1 MFNIS
6 IYLDK
11 FKNLESKSFNFN
23 LKNEIID
30 SLTSV
35 LKIKLNR
42 NDVDIKN
49 GIVHLKV
56 NPVARNEIFINK
68 SKIIKEFSVKKI
80 TIKNIF

>member
-30 SLTSV
+30 SLSGV

-68 SKIIKEFSVKKI
+68 AKIIKEFGFKKI